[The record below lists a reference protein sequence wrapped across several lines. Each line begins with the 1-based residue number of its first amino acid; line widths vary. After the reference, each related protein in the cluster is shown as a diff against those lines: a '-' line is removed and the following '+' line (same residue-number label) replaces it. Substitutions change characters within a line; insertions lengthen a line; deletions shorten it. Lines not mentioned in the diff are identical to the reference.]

1 MNENIQFEYVT
12 KDGKHHQIDTPAT
25 TIFQAAHELLEGIAL
40 GDITVDPRNIVQ
52 IIDIPG

>member
-12 KDGKHHQIDTPAT
+12 KDGKHHPINTPAT
-25 TIFQAAHELLEGIAL
+25 TIFQAAHEILEGIAL
-40 GDITVDPRNIVQ
+40 GDIKVDPRNIVQ

>member
-25 TIFQAAHELLEGIAL
+25 TIFQAAYELLEGIAL
-40 GDITVDPRNIVQ
+40 GDIKVDPRNIVQ

>member
-12 KDGKHHQIDTPAT
+12 KDGKHHPINTPA
-25 TIFQAAHELLEGIAL
+25 IFQAAHELLEGIAL
-40 GDITVDPRNIVQ
+40 GDIKVDPRNIVQ

>member
-1 MNENIQFEYVT
+1 MNKNIQFEYVT
-12 KDGKHHQIDTPAT
+12 KDGKHHPINTPAT

-40 GDITVDPRNIVQ
+40 GDIKVDPRNIVQ

>member
-12 KDGKHHQIDTPAT
+12 KDGKHHQINTPAT

-40 GDITVDPRNIVQ
+40 GDIKVDPRNIVQ